1 MSSAVIMALLLSVM
15 LLIIASFGVGV
26 LQAHLRHKRGLAIVS
41 RGPVDPLDGHVATV
55 VRMQEGGVVGIEE
68 GQPLP
73 SFTLSSSWYR
83 RHRTLAS
90 IGFLIMVFLTLFV
103 QSGLADGALTDLNQ
117 SFSLLRNFQTRDIH
131 ASSHPLSLTAS
142 TAIVRVDSAA
152 RNQYYTDYQWQV
164 WSYASCSGIAMEE
177 VMNAYG
183 RHLIA
188 SDVLQ
193 VELSMG
199 VWDIYNGLTAGEP
212 GIASV
217 ANYFGFKADPQP
229 PRTVDAL
236 ISVTNKGFPV
246 IVGIPGHILVVRG
259 GDSNYVYLVD
269 SAPANQT
276 RMTHAEFLSLWNN
289 FSVLLTPQS

>member
-1 MSSAVIMALLLSVM
+1 MSSAVITALLLGVM

-117 SFSLLRNFQTRDIH
+117 SFSLLRNFQTRDMVLCLLLRH
-131 ASSHPLSLTAS
+131 CDGRSYECLWPSSDCRRCAT
-142 TAIVRVDSAA
+142 
-152 RNQYYTDYQWQV
+152 
-164 WSYASCSGIAMEE
+164 
-177 VMNAYG
+177 G
-183 RHLIA
+183 R
-188 SDVLQ
+188 
-193 VELSMG
+193 
-199 VWDIYNGLTAGEP
+199 T
-212 GIASV
+212 
-217 ANYFGFKADPQP
+217 
-229 PRTVDAL
+229 
-236 ISVTNKGFPV
+236 
-246 IVGIPGHILVVRG
+246 
-259 GDSNYVYLVD
+259 
-269 SAPANQT
+269 
-276 RMTHAEFLSLWNN
+276 
-289 FSVLLTPQS
+289 

>member
-1 MSSAVIMALLLSVM
+1 MSSAVITALLLGVM

-55 VRMQEGGVVGIEE
+55 VHIQEGVGIEE

-103 QSGLADGALTDLNQ
+103 QSCLADGALTDLNQ

-142 TAIVRVDSAA
+142 
-152 RNQYYTDYQWQV
+152 
-164 WSYASCSGIAMEE
+164 
-177 VMNAYG
+177 
-183 RHLIA
+183 
-188 SDVLQ
+188 
-193 VELSMG
+193 
-199 VWDIYNGLTAGEP
+199 
-212 GIASV
+212 
-217 ANYFGFKADPQP
+217 
-229 PRTVDAL
+229 
-236 ISVTNKGFPV
+236 
-246 IVGIPGHILVVRG
+246 
-259 GDSNYVYLVD
+259 
-269 SAPANQT
+269 
-276 RMTHAEFLSLWNN
+276 
-289 FSVLLTPQS
+289 